1 MSVFVSAAEHGGFTA
16 AGRALGVNVSSI
28 TKHVA
33 RLENELG
40 ARLINRTTRSFAL
53 TEYGE
58 KYLALCQRVL
68 QDLQNGEAN
77 LRDASR
83 NPKGRVR
90 VILPISFGRIT
101 VIPALARFQKAY
113 PDVQLE
119 IVLRD
124 NAENFIEDG
133 FDLAVQTV
141 VLNDSRIKA
150 RTLNYGSHVTVASPE
165 YLERMGVPRT
175 PDDLKNHRCVVG
187 QVGHE
192 WRFRRRD
199 GSETKIRVPSV
210 LHIKGG
216 DGYRE
221 AAVAGL
227 GIAQATRWL
236 FRKDLRSGAV
246 QQVLHEYSCGST
258 PVVAMFPAGAKQ
270 PMKVRAFINFL
281 VDITKEKDEASKRV
295 LLNSKG

>member
-1 MSVFVSAAEHGGFTA
+1 MIVFVSAADHGGFTA
-16 AGRALGVNVSSI
+16 AGRALGMNVSSI

-58 KYLALCQRVL
+58 KYLALCQQVL
-68 QDLQNGEAN
+68 HALQNGEAS

-83 NPKGRVR
+83 TPKGRVR

-101 VIPALARFQKAY
+101 VIPALDRFQKAY

-124 NAENFIEDG
+124 NATNFVDDG

-141 VLNDSRIKA
+141 VLRDSRIKA
-150 RTLNYGSHVTVASPE
+150 RTLNHGSHVTVASPS
-165 YLERMGVPRT
+165 YLARMGAPRT
-175 PDDLKNHRCVVG
+175 PDDLKDHRCIIG
-187 QVGHE
+187 QVGDE
-192 WRFRRRD
+192 WKFRRRD
-199 GSETKIRVPSV
+199 GSETKVRVPSM

-227 GIAQATRWL
+227 GVAQATWWL
-236 FRKDLRSGAV
+236 FRTDLRSGAV
-246 QQVLHEYSCGST
+246 RQVLHEYTSGST
-258 PVVAMFPAGAKQ
+258 PIMAMFPAGTKQ

-281 VDITKEKDEASKRV
+281 VEITKEKSAPIQGLRAS
-295 LLNSKG
+295 